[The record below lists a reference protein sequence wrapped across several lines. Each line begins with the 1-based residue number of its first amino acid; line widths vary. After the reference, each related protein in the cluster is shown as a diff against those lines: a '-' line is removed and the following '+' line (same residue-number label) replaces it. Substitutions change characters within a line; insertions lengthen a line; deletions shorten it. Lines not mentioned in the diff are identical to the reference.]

1 MCTSKFRTSAPRA
14 AEKKLKQHPVLPV
27 IVILFMPDVNFQNM
41 SATLKKPYQRSQPKS
56 GKGVSMVSAWNLT
69 VRPFSVLI
77 IAFNSINSIIMMN
90 SLNEEDGRR

>member
-1 MCTSKFRTSAPRA
+1 
-14 AEKKLKQHPVLPV
+14 
-27 IVILFMPDVNFQNM
+27 
-41 SATLKKPYQRSQPKS
+41 
-56 GKGVSMVSAWNLT
+56 MVSAWNLT